1 MLVMMAGCDR
11 HVSAVAENVS
21 AVAESRRAAGPH
33 GTLSGSV
40 RGPENVAAVRGR
52 VVEVVNVETNERQR
66 SLTNSAGG
74 FSFRVKPGKYRV
86 ELSLRRGESLV
97 RSPGVLD
104 VKRSDI
110 DAHAD
115 FIVGAGRVS
124 RPRGPAYRTDDGL
137 GYPIG

>member
-1 MLVMMAGCDR
+1 MLVMTAGCVRD
-11 HVSAVAENVS
+11 VAAS
-21 AVAESRRAAGPH
+21 DESRKAASPQ

-40 RGPENVAAVRGR
+40 RGPENVATVGGR

-66 SLTNSAGG
+66 STTNAAGG

-86 ELSLRRGESLV
+86 ELSLREGESLV

-104 VKRSDI
+104 VKHRQI

-115 FIVGAGRVS
+115 FIVGAGRVA
-124 RPRGPAYRTDDGL
+124 RPRGPAYRTVDGL